1 MARLILEQICEDTRT
16 YMRRVISCECALVD
30 MVPKE
35 LTRSKSLP
43 NLEQNSS
50 PPRFPQFRTELVPIR
65 IPKFK
70 NIIEIKKENSI

>member
-1 MARLILEQICEDTRT
+1 MA
-16 YMRRVISCECALVD
+16 
-30 MVPKE
+30 PKE
-35 LTRSKSLP
+35 LKRSKSLP

-50 PPRFPQFRTELVPIR
+50 PPTFQQFRTELVPIR